1 MKVVASREK
10 VSQAVFSCPRSTQV
24 PLNGSRWEFS
34 RTQMRIAQM
43 SSAGAEAK

>member
-24 PLNGSRWEFS
+24 PLKGSGLAFS
-34 RTQMRIAQM
+34 STQIRMSQM
-43 SSAGAEAK
+43 ASAGAEAK